1 MNNFNFSS
9 MRIKTI
15 LLSLI
20 LSVTFFK
27 LNAQDKVVEEL
38 TFKEVMQLA
47 REQSPDAIM
56 AKHQFRANYWEF
68 RTYKAEFRPSVKFY
82 STFPNLNRS
91 YNEFSDST
99 GSYYVKLNK
108 NTTNL
113 NMDIVQNVPFTGGQL
128 SVTTDLSRLDNLED
142 NVYSYSSTPISIS
155 YSQPVLFYNE
165 YKWQKKIEPL
175 KYEESKK
182 EYVSSLEDVS
192 LKTVEYFFD
201 LALAQQNLQVAEL
214 NYSNADTL
222 YQIATGRYNIGTIAE
237 NELMQMELSLL
248 NAGSSLNA
256 AKVDLEIK
264 KFRLRS
270 FLGFNE
276 KVDLKLIIPR
286 EIPELTVD
294 VAQALQ
300 IAQENNPD
308 IVGYE
313 RQLIE
318 AERDVAKAKSGK
330 GLQADLYASVGY
342 TQQAG
347 DLSNVYVNPQDQQS
361 LTVGLE
367 IPLLDWGLGRGKYK
381 MAQSSQ
387 EVIKTT
393 VEQARTDFV
402 QNVYLNVMQ
411 FNLQDDQLMIA
422 AKSDTIA
429 QKRYDMTKQR
439 FLIGKVDVLDLNVA
453 LSEKDEAKSN
463 YIAALRKYWSNFYTL
478 RKITLYDFIKD
489 EPLYTDFDKLIE

>member
-1 MNNFNFSS
+1 MNSFKIFTVFIISLISFSS
-9 MRIKTI
+9 LCQEEII
-15 LLSLI
+15 
-20 LSVTFFK
+20 
-27 LNAQDKVVEEL
+27 EEL
-38 TFKEVMQLA
+38 TFEEVIQLA

-56 AKHQFRANYWEF
+56 AKHQFRANYWEY
-68 RTYKAEFRPSVKFY
+68 RTYKADYWPNLTLGT
-82 STFPNLNRS
+82 TFPEFSRAIKKYQNADGTYTYVEDNLNTAS
-91 YNEFSDST
+91 AE
-99 GSYYVKLNK
+99 LN
-108 NTTNL
+108 L
-113 NMDIVQNVPFTGGQL
+113 RQNVGFTGGQIFATSNL
-128 SVTTDLSRLDNLED
+128 ARLDVFGD
-142 NVYSYSSTPISIS
+142 DKSTSYLSTPVSIG
-155 YSQPVLFYNE
+155 YRQPVLFYNE

-175 KYEESKK
+175 KYEEAKK
-182 EYVSSLEDVS
+182 AYISSLEDVS
-192 LKTVEYFFD
+192 LKAVAFFFD
-201 LALAQQNLQVAEL
+201 LALAQQNLQVAQI

-248 NAGSSLNA
+248 NAGSSLNSSL
-256 AKVDLEIK
+256 VDLEIK
-264 KFRLRS
+264 KFQLRS

-276 KVDLKLIIPR
+276 KVNLKLIIPR

-294 VAQALQ
+294 VVQALEISRQ
-300 IAQENNPD
+300 NNPD
-308 IVGYE
+308 IIGFE

-318 AERDVAKAKSGK
+318 AERAVAKARSEK
-330 GLQADLYASVGY
+330 GLQADLYASIGY
-342 TQQAG
+342 TQQSEEFS
-347 DLSNVYVNPQDQQS
+347 DVYVNPQEQQRIT
-361 LTVGLE
+361 LGLE
-367 IPLLDWGLGRGKYK
+367 VPLLDWGLGRGRYK

-453 LSEKDEAKSN
+453 LTEKDNAKSS
-463 YIAALRKYWSNFYTL
+463 YIAALRQYWSNFYNL

-489 EPLYTDFDKLIE
+489 ESLDTDYNKLIE

>member
-1 MNNFNFSS
+1 MKKIGVLWIIFV
-9 MRIKTI
+9 II
-15 LLSLI
+15 SLQ
-20 LSVTFFK
+20 LK
-27 LNAQDKVVEEL
+27 AQQGVLEEL
-38 TFKEVMQLA
+38 TFEQVIRLA

-56 AKHQFRANYWEF
+56 AKHRFRANYWQF
-68 RTYKAEFRPSVKFY
+68 RTYKAEFRPGVKFY

-108 NTTNL
+108 NTTHL
-113 NMDIVQNVPFTGGQL
+113 NVDIVQNVPFTGGQL
-128 SVTTDLSRLDNLED
+128 SLRTDLSRLDNLESD
-142 NVYSYSSTPISIS
+142 EYSYSSTPFSIT

-165 YKWQKKIEPL
+165 FKWQKKIEPL
-175 KYEESKK
+175 KYEEAKK
-182 EYVSSLEDVS
+182 EYISSLEDVS
-192 LKTVEYFFD
+192 LKAVGYFFD
-201 LALAQQNLQVAEL
+201 LALAQQNLQVAEI

-248 NAGSSLNA
+248 NAGSSMNS

-276 KVDLKLIIPR
+276 KVDLKLIIPKD
-286 EIPELTVD
+286 IPELTVD
-294 VAQALQ
+294 VDQALK
-300 IAQENNPD
+300 IARANNPD
-308 IVGYE
+308 IIAYE

-318 AERDVAKAKSGK
+318 AERDVARAKSQK
-330 GLQADLYASVGY
+330 GLQADLFASVGY
-342 TQQAG
+342 TQQA
-347 DLSNVYVNPQDQQS
+347 DELSDVYINPQNQQT

-367 IPLLDWGLGRGKYK
+367 IPLLDWGLGRGRYK

-393 VEQARTDFV
+393 VDQARTDFV

-411 FNLQDDQLMIA
+411 FNLQDDQLLIA

-453 LSEKDEAKSN
+453 LSEKDAAKSN
-463 YIAALRKYWSNFYTL
+463 YIAALRKYWSNYYNL
-478 RKITLYDFIKD
+478 RKITLYDFVAD
-489 EPLYTDFDKLIE
+489 QPLNTDYDKLIE

>member
-1 MNNFNFSS
+1 MKKIGVLWIIFV
-9 MRIKTI
+9 II
-15 LLSLI
+15 SLQ
-20 LSVTFFK
+20 LK
-27 LNAQDKVVEEL
+27 AQQGVLEEL
-38 TFKEVMQLA
+38 TFEQVIQLA

-56 AKHQFRANYWEF
+56 AKHRFRANYWQF
-68 RTYKAEFRPSVKFY
+68 RTYKAEFRPGVKFY

-108 NTTNL
+108 NTTHL
-113 NMDIVQNVPFTGGQL
+113 NVDIVQNVPFTGGQL
-128 SVTTDLSRLDNLED
+128 SLRTDLSRLDNLESD
-142 NVYSYSSTPISIS
+142 AYSYSSTPFSIS

-165 YKWQKKIEPL
+165 FKWQKKIEPL
-175 KYEESKK
+175 KYEEAKK
-182 EYVSSLEDVS
+182 EYISALEDVS
-192 LKTVEYFFD
+192 LKAVGYFFD
-201 LALAQQNLQVAEL
+201 LALAQQNLQVAKI

-248 NAGSSLNA
+248 NAGSSLNS

-276 KVDLKLIIPR
+276 KVDLKLIIPKD
-286 EIPELTVD
+286 IPELTVD
-294 VAQALQ
+294 VDRALE
-300 IAQENNPD
+300 IARANNPD
-308 IVGYE
+308 IIAYE

-318 AERDVAKAKSGK
+318 AERDVAKAKSQK
-330 GLQADLYASVGY
+330 GLQADLFASVGY
-342 TQQAG
+342 TQQA
-347 DLSNVYVNPQDQQS
+347 DELSNVYIDPQNQQT

-367 IPLLDWGLGRGKYK
+367 IPLLDWGLGRGRYK

-393 VEQARTDFV
+393 VDQARTDFV
-402 QNVYLNVMQ
+402 QSVYLNVMQ
-411 FNLQDDQLMIA
+411 FNLQDDQLLIA

-453 LSEKDEAKSN
+453 LSEKDAAKIN
-463 YIAALRKYWSNFYTL
+463 YIAALRKYWSNYYNL
-478 RKITLYDFIKD
+478 RKIALYDFV
-489 EPLYTDFDKLIE
+489 ENQPLNTDYDKLIE